1 MENKEANENLEG
13 FEKEDEGIKLKD
25 EESETNQ
32 DADNETE
39 EEQEDS
45 YESLEK
51 EFNEMNERFLRVSSD
66 FRNFKK
72 RVEKEKKDIYSYANE
87 KLICD
92 LLPVMDN
99 FERAV
104 FSAESENGT
113 SEKMLKGIE
122 MVYKQLCDVL
132 NSNGIKKIDAVG
144 KPFDPN
150 YHHAVMMEESDE
162 FEAETV
168 IEVFQTGYSL
178 NDKVIRPSMVK
189 VAK

>member
-1 MENKEANENLEG
+1 MENKEANENLEDI
-13 FEKEDEGIKLKD
+13 EKEEGREDKNEEPEIAED
-25 EESETNQ
+25 VENESE
-32 DADNETE
+32 EI
-39 EEQEDS
+39 EDGS
-45 YESLEK
+45 YEALQK
-51 EFNEMNERFLRVSSD
+51 QFNEMNERFLRVSSD
-66 FRNFKK
+66 FKNYKK
-72 RVEKEKKDIYSYANE
+72 RVEKEKNDIYSYANE

-104 FSAESENGT
+104 LSAESENGT

-122 MVYKQLCDVL
+122 MVYKQLNDVL
-132 NSNGIKKIDAVG
+132 NSNGIKKIDAEG

-150 YHHAVMMEESDE
+150 YHHAVMMEESEE
-162 FEAETV
+162 FETETV

-189 VAK
+189 VVK